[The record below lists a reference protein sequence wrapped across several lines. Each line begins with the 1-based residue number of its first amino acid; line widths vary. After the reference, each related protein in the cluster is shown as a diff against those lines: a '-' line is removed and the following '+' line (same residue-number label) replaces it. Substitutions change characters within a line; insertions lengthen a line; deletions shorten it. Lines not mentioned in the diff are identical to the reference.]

1 MGCEQA
7 LLEANIPSH
16 EKKCDEF
23 QRVMAMAPAD
33 IVGHL
38 KQKIAKFERNIHL
51 YSSELLQADSAEL
64 NEHSLQ
70 MLEESRA
77 ILDSGQLSEPFERE
91 YSSCLSVSRKWM
103 LMTEEI
109 SRVNWFLRV
118 RQKVKAAMCV

>member
-1 MGCEQA
+1 
-7 LLEANIPSH
+7 
-16 EKKCDEF
+16 
-23 QRVMAMAPAD
+23 MAPAD